1 MVLLHSTR
9 KVTETFLDLCVSEG
23 PIRTWSHMVCRREK
37 FPTDCAWSAGAEA
50 KLAALGS
57 VRRKGM
63 LKLG

>member
-1 MVLLHSTR
+1 
-9 KVTETFLDLCVSEG
+9 
-23 PIRTWSHMVCRREK
+23 MVCRREK